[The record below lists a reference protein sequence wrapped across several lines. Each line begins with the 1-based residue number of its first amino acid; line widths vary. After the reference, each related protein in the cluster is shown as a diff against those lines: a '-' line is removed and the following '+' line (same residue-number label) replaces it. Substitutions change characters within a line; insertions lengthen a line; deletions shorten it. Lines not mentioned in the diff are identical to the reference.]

1 MMGSKRLISILVMF
15 SFFMVMLGFSFADQK
30 QVPDSKLV
38 NINSAG
44 IKQLV
49 TLPRIGEKI
58 AQRIIDFRKKHGK
71 FKRIQDLMKVKGIGE
86 KMFTRLKKL
95 ITV

>member
-1 MMGSKRLISILVMF
+1 MMRYKRLISVLVMF
-15 SFFMVMLGFSFADQK
+15 SFFMVMASVSFADQK
-30 QVPDSKLV
+30 KATSTKLV

-71 FKRIQDLMKVKGIGE
+71 FKRVQDLMKVKGIGE
-86 KMFTRLKKL
+86 KNFAKLKER